1 MILENWAWL
10 SHERGL
16 VDEAKLRY
24 QRALVIQQQTLG
36 RHHPMVAML
45 CERYAGLLHGL
56 GQSVEAN
63 LFAAR
68 AAAIRVHQT
77 QSSRSPEQNQPN
89 VTSLE
94 AQKGVRR

>member
-36 RHHPMVAML
+36 RHHPMVTML

-68 AAAIRVHQT
+68 AAAIRVQQT
-77 QSSRSPEQNQPN
+77 HSSRSPEQNQPN
-89 VTSLE
+89 VTSQE
-94 AQKGVRR
+94 AQKGVR